1 MKNVLLVTTAVAAT
15 LVSAPSFAHSGH
27 DHGSALALFEHLL
40 WMAPLAVGIFAISS
54 IIKKVKNNSNH

>member
-1 MKNVLLVTTAVAAT
+1 MKNVLSVTAT
-15 LVSAPSFAHSGH
+15 IATVLVSAPSFAHSGH

-54 IIKKVKNNSNH
+54 IIKKVKNNSTH